1 MPRLGYTLSSEEFG
15 PRELVAAARRAEE
28 AGFDF
33 AMISDHY
40 HPWTHRQGHSPFVWT
55 VLGGIAHATERLRV
69 GTGVTCPIMRIH
81 PAIIAQAAATT
92 AAAFGGGRFFL
103 GLGSGELLNEHIL
116 GDPWPDPATRI
127 DMLGEAIEMIRR
139 LWEGDSVVHEG
150 DYYRVE
156 EARIFTRPER
166 LPDIVVAVSGP
177 TSVRLAARAGD
188 GLVGLAPEAELLE
201 RYREEGGSGPR
212 YGQIHVCFGPD
223 EADARKLVH
232 EVWPNSGLEGNLN
245 TELKSPELVEAA
257 TQLVREEDLG
267 SIVCGPDP
275 QRYLEEIRKY
285 ADAGY
290 DHVYLHQIGPHQE
303 EFLAFAERELLPR
316 MHG

>member
-1 MPRLGYTLSSEEFG
+1 MPEIGYALSSEEFG
-15 PRELVAAARRAEE
+15 PRELVGLAERAEE
-28 AGFDF
+28 AGFGF

-69 GTGVTCPIMRIH
+69 GTGVTCPIMRTH
-81 PAIIAQAAATT
+81 PAVIAQAAATT
-92 AAAFGGGRFFL
+92 AAAFGNGRFFL

-127 DMLGEAIEMIRR
+127 DMLAEAIDVIRQ

-166 LPDIVVAVSGP
+166 PPDVMVAVSGP
-177 TSVRLAARAGD
+177 TSVRLAASAGD
-188 GLVGLAPEAELLE
+188 GLVGLAPKSELIE
-201 RYREEGGSGPR
+201 QYQQEGGRGPR
-212 YGQIHVCFGPD
+212 YGQIHVCYGPD
-223 EADARKLVH
+223 EAEARKLAR
-232 EVWPNSGLEGNLN
+232 EVWPNSGLQGNLN
-245 TELKSPELVEAA
+245 TELKSPELIEAA
-257 TQLVREEDLG
+257 TSLVREEDLA

-275 QRYLEEIRKY
+275 DRYREEIQKY
-285 ADAGY
+285 AEAGY
-290 DHVYLHQIGPHQE
+290 DHVYLHQVGPHQE
-303 EFLAFAERELLPR
+303 EFIAFAEREILPTL
-316 MHG
+316 HG